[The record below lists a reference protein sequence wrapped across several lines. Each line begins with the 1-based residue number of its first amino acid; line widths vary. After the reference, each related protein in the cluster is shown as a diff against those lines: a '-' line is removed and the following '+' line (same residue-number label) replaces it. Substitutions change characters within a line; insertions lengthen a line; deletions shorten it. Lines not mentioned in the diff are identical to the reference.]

1 MSKVFERYIHKPVI
15 DNMAVKLSY
24 CVTGFKKSDGN
35 GKKVTDKRDCTS
47 ATFMDLSKA
56 QKQSSGDVL

>member
-1 MSKVFERYIHKPVI
+1 
-15 DNMAVKLSY
+15 MAVKLSY